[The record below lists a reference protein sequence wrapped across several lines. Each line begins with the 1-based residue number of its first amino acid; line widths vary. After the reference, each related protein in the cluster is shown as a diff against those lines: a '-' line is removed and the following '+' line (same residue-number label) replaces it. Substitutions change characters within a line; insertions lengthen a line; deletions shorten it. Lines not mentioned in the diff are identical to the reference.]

1 MNNFFQKRKLFIFI
15 AVIAASSALFL
26 SSCSKKL
33 GYGVVNWSIPEY
45 NLTAGDIIPVYVK
58 SNIEKVY
65 IVGLNEKTSLRV
77 EIPLWKI
84 TFFESKKD
92 AARFQARLSEH
103 KHAYAR
109 VKLDGLPM
117 RSNPDNTSNQ
127 VYRLKLGQ
135 PVKILWFGEGVPVL
149 KGGKPMD
156 GQWYEVITED
166 GVRGWCFS
174 YNLSIYDERENE
186 SSEGTNL
193 AQEKDAELE
202 AVLNEFWYPEHYRK
216 MINNK
221 QVDLDKMSLTWGFF
235 PGLRSGIARGEL
247 QNTRLSFPY
256 TKVIKIGN
264 KYLFEGTNLS
274 MQIRGKDIIT
284 LEFSDTNG
292 KLRQENFI
300 TLNATPENIINNEI
314 KRREAVIQKIA
325 KTSTEFT
332 SENFGSLKILPDG
345 QFIWSGYNLLS
356 PSIIPSGAGSSG
368 KVSLKHFLDKKLLSD
383 YEGVLSFKF
392 EKSPEPVVFM
402 YSISSKGL
410 RLEAVESSSIQ
421 DNIVTRRSLD
431 PVILFFA
438 AK

>member
-1 MNNFFQKRKLFIFI
+1 MNNFFRKLKLLVFILA
-15 AVIAASSALFL
+15 AVVVSSVFFG
-26 SSCSKKL
+26 SCSNKL

-65 IVGLNEKTSLRV
+65 IVGLNEKTAVRV
-77 EIPLWKI
+77 EIPLWQL

-92 AARFQARLSEH
+92 AGKFQARLKEY
-103 KHAYAR
+103 KHSYAK

-117 RSNPDNTSNQ
+117 RSTPDNTSNQ

-135 PVKILWFGEGVPVL
+135 LVKILWFGEGIPVL

-156 GQWYEVITED
+156 GQWYEVLTED

-174 YNLSIYDERENE
+174 YNLNIYDERGKD
-186 SSEGTNL
+186 SSENSNL
-193 AQEKDAELE
+193 AQEKDTELDD
-202 AVLNEFWYPEHYRK
+202 VLNEFWYPEHYRK
-216 MINNK
+216 MINNR
-221 QVDLDKMSLTWGFF
+221 QVDLDKISLTWGFF
-235 PGLRSGIARGEL
+235 PGLRSGIARVEL

-256 TKVIKIGN
+256 TKVIKAGN
-264 KYLFEGTNLS
+264 KYLFEGSNLS

-284 LEFSDTNG
+284 LEFSDKNG
-292 KLRQENFI
+292 KLRLENFI
-300 TLNATPENIINNEI
+300 TLNATPENIINKEI
-314 KRREAVIQKIA
+314 KRREAVIEKIA
-325 KTSTEFT
+325 KTSSEFT
-332 SENFGSLKILPDG
+332 SENFGSLKILSDG

-368 KVSLKHFLDKKLLSD
+368 KISLKHFLDKKLLSD
-383 YEGVLSFKF
+383 YEGALSFRF
-392 EKSPEPVVFM
+392 EKTSEPVVFM

-438 AK
+438 AN

>member
-1 MNNFFQKRKLFIFI
+1 MNNFFQKWKLILFI
-15 AVIAASSALFL
+15 AVLVTASALFF

-65 IVGLNEKTSLRV
+65 IVGLNEKTAVRF
-77 EIPLWKI
+77 EIPLWQL

-92 AARFQARLSEH
+92 AAKFQARLGEH

-135 PVKILWFGEGVPVL
+135 LVKILWSGEGVPVL

-156 GQWYEVITED
+156 GQWYEVLTED
-166 GVRGWCFS
+166 GIQGWCFS
-174 YNLSIYDERENE
+174 YNLNIYDERKNE
-186 SSEGTNL
+186 SSENTNL
-193 AQEKDAELE
+193 TQEKDAELE

-216 MINNK
+216 MINNR

-235 PGLRSGIARGEL
+235 PGLRSGIARVEL

-256 TKVIKIGN
+256 TRIIKSGN
-264 KYLFEGTNLS
+264 KYLFEGSNLS

-284 LEFSDTNG
+284 LEFSDMNG

-300 TLNATPENIINNEI
+300 TLNAAPENIINNEI

-325 KTSTEFT
+325 KTSSEFT

-345 QFIWSGYNLLS
+345 QFIWSGYSLIS

-368 KVSLKHFLDKKLLSD
+368 KVSLKYFLDKKLSSD
-383 YEGVLSFKF
+383 YDGVLSFKF
-392 EKSPEPVVFM
+392 EKTAEQVVFM

-410 RLEAVESSSIQ
+410 RLEAVESSGIK
-421 DNIVTRRSLD
+421 DNIVMRRSLN

>member
-1 MNNFFQKRKLFIFI
+1 M
-15 AVIAASSALFL
+15 
-26 SSCSKKL
+26 
-33 GYGVVNWSIPEY
+33 G
-45 NLTAGDIIPVYVK
+45 
-58 SNIEKVY
+58 
-65 IVGLNEKTSLRV
+65 
-77 EIPLWKI
+77 
-84 TFFESKKD
+84 
-92 AARFQARLSEH
+92 EH

-135 PVKILWFGEGVPVL
+135 LVKILWFGEGVPVL

-174 YNLSIYDERENE
+174 YNLTIYDERESE
-186 SSEGTNL
+186 SSENTNL

-216 MINNK
+216 MINNR

-235 PGLRSGIARGEL
+235 PGLRSGIARVEL

-256 TKVIKIGN
+256 TKITKIGN
-264 KYLFEGTNLS
+264 KYLFEGSNLS
-274 MQIRGKDIIT
+274 LQIRGQDIIT

-300 TLNATPENIINNEI
+300 TLNASPENIINNEI
-314 KRREAVIQKIA
+314 KRREAVIDKIA
-325 KTSTEFT
+325 ETSSEFT

-368 KVSLKHFLDKKLLSD
+368 KVSLKHFLDKKLSGD

-392 EKSPEPVVFM
+392 EKTSEQVVFM

>member
-1 MNNFFQKRKLFIFI
+1 MNNSFQNRKLLIFI
-15 AVIAASSALFL
+15 AAILILSSVFF
-26 SSCSKKL
+26 SSCSKTL

-65 IVGLNEKTSLRV
+65 IVGLNEKTALRV
-77 EIPLWKI
+77 EIPLWQL

-92 AARFQARLSEH
+92 AGKFQAKLIEH
-103 KHAYAR
+103 KHSYAR

-135 PVKILWFGEGVPVL
+135 LVKILWFGEGVPVL

-156 GQWYEVITED
+156 GQWYEVLTED

-174 YNLSIYDERENE
+174 YNLNIYDERKIDSPET
-186 SSEGTNL
+186 TNL
-193 AQEKDAELE
+193 AQESDTELE

-216 MINNK
+216 MINNR
-221 QVDLDKMSLTWGFF
+221 QVDLDKISLTWGFF
-235 PGLRSGIARGEL
+235 PGLRSGIARVEL
-247 QNTRLSFPY
+247 ENTRLSFPY

-264 KYLFEGTNLS
+264 KYLFEGSNLS

-284 LEFSDTNG
+284 LEFSDKSG
-292 KLRQENFI
+292 KHRLENFI
-300 TLNATPENIINNEI
+300 TLNATTEDIINNEI
-314 KRREAVIQKIA
+314 KRRETLIEKIA
-325 KTSTEFT
+325 KTSSEFT

-368 KVSLKHFLDKKLLSD
+368 RVSLKYFLDKKLLSD
-383 YEGVLSFKF
+383 YQGALSFRF
-392 EKSPEPVVFM
+392 EKTAEPVVFM

-421 DNIVTRRSLD
+421 DNLVTRRSLD

-438 AK
+438 AN

>member
-1 MNNFFQKRKLFIFI
+1 MNNFFRKRKLFIFI
-15 AVIAASSALFL
+15 IVFAASSNLFF

-33 GYGVVNWSIPEY
+33 GYGVVSWSIPEY
-45 NLTAGDIIPVYVK
+45 NLTAGDIVPVYVK

-65 IVGLNEKTSLRV
+65 IVGLNEKTAVRI
-77 EIPLWKI
+77 EIPLWQL

-92 AARFQARLSEH
+92 AVRFQTRLSEH

-117 RSNPDNTSNQ
+117 RSTPDNTSNQ

-135 PVKILWFGEGVPVL
+135 LVKILWFGEGVPVL

-174 YNLSIYDERENE
+174 YNLTIYDERESE
-186 SSEGTNL
+186 SSENTNL

-216 MINNK
+216 MINNR

-235 PGLRSGIARGEL
+235 PGLRSGIARVEL
-247 QNTRLSFPY
+247 QNTRISFPY
-256 TKVIKIGN
+256 TKIIKIGS
-264 KYLFEGTNLS
+264 KYLFEGANLS
-274 MQIRGKDIIT
+274 MQIRGEDIIT

-300 TLNATPENIINNEI
+300 TLNASPENIINNEI
-314 KRREAVIQKIA
+314 KRREAVIEKIA
-325 KTSTEFT
+325 ETSSEFT

-345 QFIWSGYNLLS
+345 QFIWSGYSLIT
-356 PSIIPSGAGSSG
+356 PSIIPSGTGSSG
-368 KVSLKHFLDKKLLSD
+368 KVSLKYFLDKKLSGD
-383 YEGVLSFKF
+383 YDGVLSFKF
-392 EKSPEPVVFM
+392 EKTSEPVVFM

-410 RLEAVESSSIQ
+410 RLEAVEASSIQ
-421 DNIVTRRSLD
+421 DNLVTRRSLD

>member
-1 MNNFFQKRKLFIFI
+1 MNNFFQKQKLLIFI
-15 AVIAASSALFL
+15 VVFAASSALFF

-45 NLTAGDIIPVYVK
+45 NLTAGDVIPVYVK

-65 IVGLNEKTSLRV
+65 IVGLNEKTAVRI
-77 EIPLWKI
+77 EIPLWQL

-92 AARFQARLSEH
+92 AVRFQARLSEH

-135 PVKILWFGEGVPVL
+135 LVKILWFGEGVPVL

-174 YNLSIYDERENE
+174 YNLTIYDERESE
-186 SSEGTNL
+186 SSENTNL

-202 AVLNEFWYPEHYRK
+202 AILNEFWYPEHYRK
-216 MINNK
+216 MINNR

-235 PGLRSGIARGEL
+235 PGLRSGIARVEL

-256 TKVIKIGN
+256 TKITKIGN
-264 KYLFEGTNLS
+264 KYLFEGSNLS
-274 MQIRGKDIIT
+274 MQIRGQDIIT

-300 TLNATPENIINNEI
+300 TLNAAPENIINNEI
-314 KRREAVIQKIA
+314 KRREAVIDKIA
-325 KTSTEFT
+325 KTSSEFT
-332 SENFGSLKILPDG
+332 SENFGS
-345 QFIWSGYNLLS
+345 
-356 PSIIPSGAGSSG
+356 
-368 KVSLKHFLDKKLLSD
+368 
-383 YEGVLSFKF
+383 
-392 EKSPEPVVFM
+392 
-402 YSISSKGL
+402 
-410 RLEAVESSSIQ
+410 
-421 DNIVTRRSLD
+421 
-431 PVILFFA
+431 
-438 AK
+438 